1 MTRQRFWLSAIATAC
16 LLGAQLSAQAA
27 GVDPTN
33 IPLNSQIG
41 SLRIPLSCTFPIIGK
56 QTLTIKLTGSMA
68 TTVTPGQPFYMTD
81 GSGILELPQGLV
93 DLSYN
98 LLGARFGNGTISELN
113 FAIANGTPAIIN
125 GLKEPIVVENLP
137 IVAGQ
142 PVRMSLPPTG
152 FINVGPLT
160 ATNTVPSQV
169 LVKMSSAKGVLR
181 LLTKAG
187 KTILW
192 DLGVAC
198 AAPSPEIIVL
208 GMTVAGTHSD
218 EVSAPHTYIRTED
231 LDAPFMTQ
239 AGSLR
244 FPLSCNISGL
254 GRREVDGTFTGIAPA
269 LYAPGEVFNA
279 ATNGYGNIV
288 LAGSTITE
296 LLGQVPSAKTA
307 SVSVDRLEFNSTN
320 TTPPTI
326 DMAAKGA
333 IAGADLALVAGQRVA
348 SRIPATGFLTIGE
361 WKANLTGGTDTAM
374 YVGRT
379 GASVALKNASGQVI
393 DTRRVDCDE
402 PNPRTTLV
410 SVTIGGKAVAPTT
423 VGGVLPNS
431 GSPAGGKTVYIT
443 GSNFTGARN
452 VFFGS
457 LPATSFNVVSN
468 TLIAAVTPAS
478 PTGVVEV
485 KVQGVGGSA
494 STKPYTF
501 K

>member
-1 MTRQRFWLSAIATAC
+1 MNRQHFLMSAVTTAC

-56 QTLTIKLTGSMA
+56 QTLNIKLTGSMA
-68 TTVTPGQPFYMTD
+68 TTVTPGQQFYMTD

-93 DLSYN
+93 DLSYS
-98 LLGARFGNGTISELN
+98 LLGARSGTGTISELN

-125 GLKEPIVVENLP
+125 GLSSPIVIDNLP
-137 IVAGQ
+137 IKAGE
-142 PVRMSLPPTG
+142 PVRLALPPTG
-152 FINVGPLT
+152 FIQIGPLT

-181 LLTKAG
+181 LLTKTG

-218 EVSAPHTYIRTED
+218 EVSAPHTNIRTED

-269 LYAPGEVFNA
+269 LYAPGEVFDS
-279 ATNGYGNIV
+279 ATSGYGNIV
-288 LAGSTITE
+288 LSGDTIGE
-296 LLGQVPSAKTA
+296 MLAQVPTAKSAALMVT
-307 SVSVDRLEFNSTN
+307 RLEFNSTN
-320 TTPPTI
+320 TAPAQI
-326 DMAAKGA
+326 DMAATGA
-333 IAGADLALVAGQRVA
+333 ITGADIPLVAGQRAA
-348 SRIPATGFLTIGE
+348 SRIPASGFLTIGK
-361 WKANLTGGTDTAM
+361 WKALATGTDTAM

-379 GASVALKNASGQVI
+379 NATVALKNATGQVI
-393 DTRRVDCDE
+393 DTRTVACDE

-410 SVTIGGKAVAPTT
+410 SVTIGGKAVVPAT
-423 VGGVLPNS
+423 VSGVLPNS

-443 GSNFTGARN
+443 GSNFTSARN
-452 VFFGS
+452 VYFGS
-457 LPATSFNVVSN
+457 LPATSFSVVSS
-468 TLIAAVTPAS
+468 TLISAVTPAS
-478 PTGVVEV
+478 PTGVVDV
-485 KVQGVGGSA
+485 KVQGVGGS
-494 STKPYTF
+494 STTKAYTF

>member
-1 MTRQRFWLSAIATAC
+1 MKRQHFLMSAVTTAC

-56 QTLTIKLTGSMA
+56 QTLNIKLTGSMA
-68 TTVTPGQPFYMTD
+68 TTVTPGQQFYMTD

-125 GLKEPIVVENLP
+125 GVSAPIVVENLP

-142 PVRMSLPPTG
+142 PVRMALPPTG
-152 FINVGPLT
+152 FIQIGPLT
-160 ATNTVPSQV
+160 ATSTVPSQV

-181 LLTKAG
+181 LLTKTG

-218 EVSAPHTYIRTED
+218 EVSAPHTNIRTED

-269 LYAPGEVFNA
+269 LYAPGEVFDS
-279 ATNGYGNIV
+279 ATSGYGNIV
-288 LAGSTITE
+288 LSGDTIGE
-296 LLGQVPSAKTA
+296 MLAQVPTAKSAALMVT
-307 SVSVDRLEFNSTN
+307 RLEFNSTN
-320 TTPPTI
+320 TAPAQI
-326 DMAAKGA
+326 DMAATGA
-333 IAGADLALVAGQRVA
+333 ITGADIPLVAGQRAA
-348 SRIPATGFLTIGE
+348 SRIPASGFLTIGK
-361 WKANLTGGTDTAM
+361 WKALTTGTDTAM

-379 GASVALKNASGQVI
+379 NATVALKNGNGQVI
-393 DTRRVDCDE
+393 DTRTVACDE

-410 SVTIGGKAVAPTT
+410 SVTIGGKAVVPSAVTGLAPT
-423 VGGVLPNS
+423 S
-431 GSPAGGKTVYIT
+431 GTTAGGKTVYIT
-443 GSNFTGARN
+443 GSNFTNARN
-452 VFFGS
+452 VYFGT
-457 LPATSFNVVSN
+457 LPAPSFSVVSSG
-468 TLIAAVTPAS
+468 LITAVTPAS
-478 PTGVVEV
+478 STGVVDV
-485 KVQGVGGSA
+485 KVQGVGGS
-494 STKPYTF
+494 STAKSYTF